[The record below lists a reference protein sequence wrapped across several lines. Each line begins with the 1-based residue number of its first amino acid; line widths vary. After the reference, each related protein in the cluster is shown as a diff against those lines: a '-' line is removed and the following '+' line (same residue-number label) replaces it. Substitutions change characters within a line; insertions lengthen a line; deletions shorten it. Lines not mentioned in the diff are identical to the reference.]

1 MLLLQGR
8 LDYPEATVY
17 RDDISDVRYYVLPT
31 VPIIRREQ
39 GKAVMKYVKYR
50 TLKPMKNGDVGAALV
65 FMDVE
70 LALVPEVEQRIR
82 GDLARRVKEARGEG
96 DPRPMGP
103 DQIELA
109 KIQATKATV
118 SVELLGGS
126 DNLVQKVNHA
136 GSPSMY
142 GNNIVAISAELNQL
156 GAPIFEAV
164 MKSEGAGGVRV
175 VYDLEF
181 SARLPPVTAV
191 GTWSA
196 TKFYS
201 FFQEVDYEENFWSED
216 DMTENISEMFSNSE
230 SRLVVVDPGSLPN
243 SDPETAKLLD
253 IVRGSVERQ
262 LDEAVKR
269 NLLEVIPPENRDV
282 SKIREEDFE
291 NIKRSVT
298 VNKRSDVTI
307 RVRENQV
314 AAVQVHPQANMQ
326 SLVSQGFNW
335 DDYAIEADTD
345 DPFFRQ
351 LNLTIQVNADF
362 VNLPI
367 FSVDVAI
374 DYPPWTAKHGVQT
387 FSFRKSD
394 DIGKF
399 NAFIEGGS
407 TKFKYRYTVNYKG
420 DSRVFVSPE
429 REHEGNDLKI
439 NVDELGLWL
448 VDVEVGDMNFDQVAR
463 AVLTLEHPP
472 VEPGVPPISRFQ
484 IDKDNKKFA
493 VKELLLRPAQ
503 PYNAAVKFFMKDG
516 REYVRELPNQK
527 GQRFYVDDPFSATK
541 SVQLR
546 TRGDFERRIDTIFV
560 DLAYDDATNNY
571 RQTSS
576 IALSKDKRFI
586 DWTFP
591 VVDERV
597 GKVTYRAI
605 TTFRD
610 GSSSDTGEQPVTGST
625 LLLGEDTA
633 TLTVR
638 LIPDLIDWTAVK
650 LANVELHY
658 TDGQTID
665 ERESFTFRKGAPEAK
680 WELALRDRTKKTYD
694 WTAKF
699 FMQDGSKRD
708 SQSPVPID
716 DEDLILEVPPEPVG
730 V

>member
-1 MLLLQGR
+1 M
-8 LDYPEATVY
+8 P
-17 RDDISDVRYYVLPT
+17 
-31 VPIIRREQ
+31 
-39 GKAVMKYVKYR
+39 
-50 TLKPMKNGDVGAALV
+50 
-65 FMDVE
+65 
-70 LALVPEVEQRIR
+70 
-82 GDLARRVKEARGEG
+82 
-96 DPRPMGP
+96 
-103 DQIELA
+103 
-109 KIQATKATV
+109 
-118 SVELLGGS
+118 
-126 DNLVQKVNHA
+126 
-136 GSPSMY
+136 
-142 GNNIVAISAELNQL
+142 
-156 GAPIFEAV
+156 
-164 MKSEGAGGVRV
+164 
-175 VYDLEF
+175 
-181 SARLPPVTAV
+181 
-191 GTWSA
+191 
-196 TKFYS
+196 
-201 FFQEVDYEENFWSED
+201 
-216 DMTENISEMFSNSE
+216 
-230 SRLVVVDPGSLPN
+230 
-243 SDPETAKLLD
+243 
-253 IVRGSVERQ
+253 
-262 LDEAVKR
+262 
-269 NLLEVIPPENRDV
+269 
-282 SKIREEDFE
+282 
-291 NIKRSVT
+291 
-298 VNKRSDVTI
+298 
-307 RVRENQV
+307 
-314 AAVQVHPQANMQ
+314 
-326 SLVSQGFNW
+326 SLVSQGFKW
-335 DDYAIEADTD
+335 EDYAMDVDTD

-367 FSVDVAI
+367 FSVDVSI

-420 DSRVFVSPE
+420 DSRVFVSGE
-429 REHEGNDLKI
+429 KEHDGNDLKI

-448 VDVEVGDMNFDQVAR
+448 VDVEVGDMNFDQVSR

-472 VEPGVPPISRFQ
+472 VEPGVPPITRFQ

-503 PYNAAVKFFMKDG
+503 PYNAALKFFMKDG

-560 DLAYDDATNNY
+560 DLAYEDAANNY

-591 VVDERV
+591 VVDERL

-605 TTFRD
+605 TTFKD
-610 GSSSDTGEQPVTGST
+610 GSSADTGEQPMTGTT

-638 LIPDLIDWTAVK
+638 LIPDLIDWNAVK

-658 TDGQTID
+658 TDGHTID
-665 ERESFTFRKGAPEAK
+665 ERESFTFRKGAPEVK

-708 SQSPVPID
+708 SQSPTPID
-716 DEDLILEVPPEPVG
+716 DEDLILEVPPETVG